1 MCSRWLLLFLL
12 STLALG
18 QNAPSAGQSPSQN
31 PVQHGRLP
39 HTPAAQP
46 KAAPKAGSAASSL
59 PPDAVVIT
67 VQGLCEKEAIGEP
80 AATTKNS
87 AAKTSDT
94 PSSAGCKTL
103 IRKAQ
108 FEKLADALN
117 PNMTPAVK
125 RQLAEAYPRLLV
137 FADKA
142 REMGLDKDPRFLQMQ
157 KFATLQLLAQ
167 DFSRHMQEK
176 AGDISDADVEKYY
189 KDHASNYEQVEL
201 MRIFIPNTKQHA
213 EPSTADPKAL
223 ESSTATPA
231 KTDNAADEA
240 AMKAEAEKIHT
251 AAAANGDFEALQKEA
266 FEVSGLKSASP
277 NVKLGKVTRAN
288 LPETHQKVFDL
299 TVGQVSELLSDPG
312 GYYVYKVISKSAV
325 PLSEAKQ
332 EIHQQLQSQRMQQS
346 METLINS
353 VKTELNQSYF
363 GEAAPAVGPSMRAP
377 RAQPGQP
384 SAPPAPPPS
393 QE

>member
-1 MCSRWLLLFLL
+1 MLGFQISHFGGSAPMCSRWLVLFLL

-18 QNAPSAGQSPSQN
+18 QNAAPSSPSQN

-39 HTPAAQP
+39 HTPVAQP
-46 KAAPKAGSAASSL
+46 KAAPKAGAAASSL

-67 VQGLCEKEAIGEP
+67 VQGLCEKEAAGEA

-87 AAKTSDT
+87 AAKTSDA

-176 AGDISDADVEKYY
+176 AGDISDAEIEKYY

-213 EPSTADPKAL
+213 EPSTADLKAP

-231 KTDNAADEA
+231 KTDTAADEA

-288 LPETHQKVFDL
+288 LPENHQK
-299 TVGQVSELLSDPG
+299 
-312 GYYVYKVISKSAV
+312 
-325 PLSEAKQ
+325 
-332 EIHQQLQSQRMQQS
+332 
-346 METLINS
+346 
-353 VKTELNQSYF
+353 
-363 GEAAPAVGPSMRAP
+363 
-377 RAQPGQP
+377 
-384 SAPPAPPPS
+384 
-393 QE
+393 